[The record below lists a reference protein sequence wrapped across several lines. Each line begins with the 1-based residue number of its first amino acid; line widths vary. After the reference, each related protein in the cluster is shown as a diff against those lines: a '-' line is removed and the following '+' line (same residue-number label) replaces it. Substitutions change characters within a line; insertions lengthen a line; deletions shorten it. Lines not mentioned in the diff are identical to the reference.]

1 MRKDDQ
7 FAENFSSPSPHS
19 ASVPAPSSTKGVTPG
34 CDDPPCRS
42 LSILIAEDD
51 PVSRLFLARVLNKLG
66 HNVHSVAN
74 GREVLDLLKSRERYD
89 LLLTDIKMPLVN
101 GVDLSR
107 ILRSDRRYH
116 HRLDLII
123 VAMTAYGAPG
133 DRANFLKAGMD
144 DFLPKPID
152 GRLLKIMLDQFVSN
166 TQ

>member
-1 MRKDDQ
+1 MSKDYP
-7 FAENFSSPSPHS
+7 FSESFSLFSPASSSLS
-19 ASVPAPSSTKGVTPG
+19 ATSSTKSVTPG
-34 CDDPPCRS
+34 CDDPSRSS

-74 GREVLDLLKSRERYD
+74 GREVLDLLESRERYD

-133 DRANFLKAGMD
+133 DRASFMQAGMD

-152 GRLLKIMLDQFVSN
+152 GRLLKTMLERFISN